1 MNSIVPEI
9 NTEGRPM
16 DVNFMKNILQGFM
29 DKAKGLLCIDHCLH
43 PVLFSFTKEGVT
55 PHEIELDSDAAKE
68 ATKELMET
76 IARIPGTLGLGLLL
90 DVYAKSYH
98 MNEELPSSI
107 KGMDGTYEAITCM
120 LHLPDASY
128 IRQVTYIFSKEKN
141 RYWFSD
147 EQGWPGYPGRKTI
160 PAIWEDSGPITT
172 ESRSRFANPF
182 KSYQNKSI

>member
-9 NTEGRPM
+9 NIEGRLM
-16 DVNFMKNILQGFM
+16 DVNLMKDLLQSFM
-29 DKAKGLLCIDHCLH
+29 DKAKGLLCIDHCLC
-43 PVLFSFTKEGVT
+43 PVLFSFTKGGVT
-55 PHEIELDSDAAKE
+55 PHIIELDSNAAKD

-90 DVYAKSYH
+90 DAYAKSCH
-98 MNEELPSSI
+98 MNEELSSSI
-107 KGMDGTYEAITCM
+107 KGMAGTYEAITCM

-128 IRQVTYIFSKEKN
+128 IRQVPYIFSEAKN

-147 EQGWPGYPGRKTI
+147 EQGWPGWPGRKTI
-160 PAIWEDSGPITT
+160 PTIWEDSGPIPT

-182 KSYQNKSI
+182 ESYQNKHV